1 MQRPWYGDGRG
12 LGGRIGGDARDD
24 SGEEMGDNPH
34 FGGLSKGKIAGNPHF
49 FGIMGG
55 RASRRGGV
63 FAVPREDSPAHP
75 SNAARGDLGTR
86 RGGIEPCRAT
96 SRQTPPP
103 TIKTPPRRL
112 IHRGLPVRDGGF
124 RPRGLGADARG
135 IKMRFLGLAGARAT
149 PNRIPRALRGR
160 NPTLRHRCGR
170 GIGGA
175 TRPLCDWGSGDCKSG
190 WRGLGGPLRS
200 YRRVARR
207 GGVGMAGGAALCTH
221 TGAVGCTPAGVCT
234 HTGAGGCACS
244 DVARRVAIKGAPRF
258 NPPSNGCA
266 RASCRGGV
274 FAVPREDSPA
284 LPIKRRR
291 AAARGTRRVG

>member
-1 MQRPWYGDGRG
+1 MESPFLGMDEGRFSHGTPNFGDWWGNLRG
-12 LGGRIGGDARDD
+12 EPLIFIVWGTFGCVWETGGGIFGKNCEDPAPTVGADAACPNR
-24 SGEEMGDNPH
+24 GAARHVATN
-34 FGGLSKGKIAGNPHF
+34 
-49 FGIMGG
+49 
-55 RASRRGGV
+55 ASR
-63 FAVPREDSPAHP
+63 P
-75 SNAARGDLGTR
+75 
-86 RGGIEPCRAT
+86 
-96 SRQTPPP
+96 
-103 TIKTPPRRL
+103 IKTPPRRL

-124 RPRGLGADARG
+124 RPRGLGADAQW

-149 PNRIPRALRGR
+149 PNRISRALRGR

-274 FAVPREDSPA
+274 FA
-284 LPIKRRR
+284 
-291 AAARGTRRVG
+291 TRRFPRPPHQTPSRRG